1 MGNRNIYRN
10 LNVRFQLKIKRIN
23 IKYNI
28 KYALNI
34 FLFITILEIG
44 ITVFKVLT
52 QQGLNLHDFRI
63 FLMGTRR

>member
-1 MGNRNIYRN
+1 MANKNRYRN
-10 LNVRFQLKIKRIN
+10 SNCFIDN
-23 IKYNI
+23 MKYNI

>member
-1 MGNRNIYRN
+1 MSNEKYDTKCKY
-10 LNVRFQLKIKRIN
+10 LIKY

-28 KYALNI
+28 KNALNM
-34 FLFITILEIG
+34 FLFITILELG